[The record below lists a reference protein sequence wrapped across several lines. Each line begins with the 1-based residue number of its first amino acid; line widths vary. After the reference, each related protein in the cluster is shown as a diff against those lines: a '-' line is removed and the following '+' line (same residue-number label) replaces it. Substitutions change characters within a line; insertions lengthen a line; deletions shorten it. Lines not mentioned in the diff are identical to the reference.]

1 MKKILTLLLC
11 LVLAVG
17 VAACTSND
25 ATTETETDDGLFT
38 EEIEQ
43 SETASASDKASDKT
57 TDKTSNKTTSSVTTQ
72 EKDPT
77 AVPDK
82 VVFDTNAEHKFF
94 ATDIKQTLIIMFD
107 LNRCVGD
114 LDKITDIKS
123 AAWIWDPESDNK
135 CRIMPGAG
143 IDSAKLRYS
152 AYYERDVVIAC
163 SSNGWAGVIDY
174 EARSLLWEY
183 NIGDGPH
190 CIEMLPNGDIVVAAS
205 GNGTTTGKLAYVPLS
220 SGSRAPCFTI
230 EAPSAH
236 GVMWDPQQEVLW
248 GLELNR
254 IVPYRVENAG
264 TRDAK
269 LVPVEEDIVSL
280 KSDSGGHV
288 LSPVLGQPG
297 KYWVSAGKVWIF
309 DSKEKTLINN
319 APNFSAYN
327 KSNVKGMVSFPDGT
341 FVQTVGG
348 LGTKTMY
355 EWSTPVL
362 RIGLIKDYGTQ
373 GTRPIV
379 KEVQF
384 TNREFYK
391 VFPAT
396 KDYQ

>member
-1 MKKILTLLLC
+1 MKKILILLLC

-17 VAACTSND
+17 IAACTSTD
-25 ATTETETDDGLFT
+25 ADTDTGTDDGLFT
-38 EEIEQ
+38 EEIDQ
-43 SETASASDKASDKT
+43 TVSTSDKTSDKT
-57 TDKTSNKTTSSVTTQ
+57 TDKTSDKKTNTTTNTVT
-72 EKDPT
+72 KDPT

-94 ATDIKQTLIIMFD
+94 ATDIKQTLLVIFD

-123 AAWIWDPESDNK
+123 ASWIWDPESDPK

-143 IDSAKLRYS
+143 IDSAKLRFS
-152 AYYERDVVIAC
+152 PYYNRDVVVAC

-174 EARSLLWEY
+174 EARSLLWEF

-190 CIEMLPNGDIVVAAS
+190 SIEMLPNGDVVVAAS
-205 GNGTTTGKLAYVPLS
+205 GNGATTGKISYVPLS
-220 SGSRAPCFTI
+220 AGARTPSFSIP
-230 EAPSAH
+230 APSAH
-236 GVMWDPQQEVLW
+236 GVMWDPQNEVIW
-248 GLELNR
+248 GLEMNR
-254 IVPYRVENAG
+254 IVPYRVVDGG
-264 TRDAK
+264 THQAK
-269 LVPVEEDIVSL
+269 LEPVEKDIVNL
-280 KSDSGGHV
+280 KGDSGGHV

-309 DSKEKTLINN
+309 DANEKTLINN

-327 KSNVKGMVSFPDGT
+327 KSNVKGLASFPDGT

-355 EWSTPVL
+355 DWSTPVL
-362 RIGLIKDYGTQ
+362 RIGLIKDYGPQ

-384 TNREFYK
+384 KNREFYK
-391 VFPAT
+391 VFPVT
-396 KDYQ
+396 KEYQ